1 MSPLRRPLV
10 WLLALVLV
18 AGLAGCQSIPMIT
31 ELESAVNSAGVELLD
46 HDVSETS
53 QGEQLTVVYESTL
66 EGDDELAAQTDR
78 VAEAIWT
85 RAPIRFEVLTLS
97 RGTGGAPAVFTRD
110 ELTEQFG
117 PRPPGLDKSMS
128 DAYAKDGLAFLLF
141 IVGGFVIFAL
151 IVIAIIVAVVRS
163 RGRHRRSLEL
173 AAATA
178 VAQPWGS
185 PYGSSYGSPYG
196 QQPYGSPYGGYR
208 YGPRW

>member
-1 MSPLRRPLV
+1 MSPLRRPLA

-18 AGLAGCQSIPMIT
+18 TGLAGCQSIPMMA
-31 ELESAVNSAGVELLD
+31 ELESAVSSAGVELLD

-53 QGEQLTVVYESTL
+53 QGEQLSVVYGSTL
-66 EGDDELAAQTDR
+66 EGEDELDEQTDR

-97 RGTGGAPAVFTRD
+97 RGTGGAPTVFTRE
-110 ELTEQFG
+110 ELTERFG

-128 DAYAKDGLAFLLF
+128 DAYVKDGLAFLLF
-141 IVGGFVIFAL
+141 LVGGFVVFAL
-151 IVIAIIVAVVRS
+151 IVVAIIVAVVRS
-163 RGRHRRSLEL
+163 RGRRRRSLEL

-178 VAQPWGS
+178 AAQQWS
-185 PYGSSYGSPYG
+185 
-196 QQPYGSPYGGYR
+196 SPYGGYR